1 MGDDEVFLKPCFLE
15 RIQCQITSVGS
26 LVMAHGVRKSEAIQA
41 AIAAVNCFGTPT
53 GVPRNDGVNIAV

>member
-1 MGDDEVFLKPCFLE
+1 
-15 RIQCQITSVGS
+15 
-26 LVMAHGVRKSEAIQA
+26 MAHGVRKFEAIQA